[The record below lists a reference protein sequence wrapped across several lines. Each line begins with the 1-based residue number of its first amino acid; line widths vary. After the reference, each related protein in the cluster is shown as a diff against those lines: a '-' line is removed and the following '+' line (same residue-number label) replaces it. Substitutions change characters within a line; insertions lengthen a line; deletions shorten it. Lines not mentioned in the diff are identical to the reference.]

1 MFEKISP
8 EAAGIPSDAVRR
20 FLEHCERHGNTMH
33 SILMMRGDC
42 IFSENYWAPFD
53 RDFCHRMY
61 SQTKSFVSVAIG
73 LLIEDG
79 RLSLDDRLASYFP
92 EEIDGTLPPFLAE
105 QTIRETL
112 TMTTAGIS
120 ESWFTST
127 EHDRTR
133 IYFNRTNT
141 VRPAGTLFEYDSP
154 GSQVLCHLVEKL
166 TGKPL
171 LAFLKERLFDKMG
184 TFRTAYT
191 LKTPTGVTW
200 GDSAMLCTTRDIASF
215 GRLVMQYGVYDG
227 ERLMGEAYL
236 REATSR
242 LVDNDSDF
250 GGSNVFKYGY
260 GYQIWRAERGFA
272 FVGMGNQMTV
282 CIPELDFL
290 FTCTADDQGN
300 LSARHLLIH
309 SLFEEI
315 VDLLGDPL
323 PEDPSALARLE
334 AYSSSLKLRAFDV
347 GATTSQTAERING
360 RTFLCEENRMG
371 IRSFSLSFAGD
382 SGVFRYTNRTGEKEI
397 PFGLGYNVFGA
408 FPEPGYSD
416 DVGTLPKAGHFY
428 RDAVSGGWCDETRFV
443 LRVQIIDKYFGN
455 MTAYFAFKGDTV
467 TLRMTKTAEAF
478 LNEYV
483 GDLVA
488 RAEKE

>member
-8 EAAGIPSDAVRR
+8 EAAGISSEAVRG
-20 FLEHCERHGNTMH
+20 FLEGCERHGNTMH
-33 SILMMRGDC
+33 SVLMMRGDR

-73 LLIEDG
+73 LLVEDG
-79 RLSLDDRLASYFP
+79 RLSLDDRLAAYFP
-92 EEIDGTLPPFLAE
+92 GEIDGTLPPFLAE

-112 TMTTAGIS
+112 MMTTAGIS
-120 ESWFTST
+120 EGWFTST

-133 IYFNRTNT
+133 IYFNRTHT
-141 VRPAGTLFEYDSP
+141 VRPAGTIFEYDSP
-154 GSQVLCHLVEKL
+154 GSQVLCHLVERL
-166 TGKPL
+166 TGKDL
-171 LAFLKERLFDKMG
+171 LSFLKERLFDKMG

-215 GRLVMQYGVYDG
+215 GRLVMQYGVYGG

-242 LVDNDSDF
+242 LADNDSDF
-250 GGSNVFKYGY
+250 GGSAVFKYGY

-272 FVGMGNQMTV
+272 FVGMGNQLTI

-300 LSARHLLIH
+300 SSARDLLIH
-309 SLFEEI
+309 SLFEDI
-315 VDLLGDPL
+315 VDRLGDPL

-334 AYSSSLKLRAFDV
+334 AYSAGLKLRAYE
-347 GATTSQTAERING
+347 GKENSKMTSFVDG
-360 RTFLCEENRMG
+360 RRYLCEENRMG
-371 IRSFSLSFAGD
+371 IREFSLSFEGD
-382 SGVFRYTNRTGEKEI
+382 HGVFRYTNRTGEKEI
-397 PFGLGYNVFGA
+397 PFGIGHNVFGR

-416 DVGTLPKAGHFY
+416 DVGTVPKAGHFY
-428 RDAVSGGWCDETRFV
+428 RDAVSAGWGDDSRFL
-443 LRVQIIDKYFGN
+443 LRILIIDKYFGN

-478 LNEYV
+478 LNEYC

-488 RAEKE
+488 RAEKR